1 MGGFCLLV
9 ELHPEGSAIKG
20 ATPSSFVGRD
30 HTKLWDI
37 PVSRFTPF
45 SYQFEVKN
53 GIHEQILL
61 YE

>member
-9 ELHPEGSAIKG
+9 ELHPEG
-20 ATPSSFVGRD
+20 SSFVGRD